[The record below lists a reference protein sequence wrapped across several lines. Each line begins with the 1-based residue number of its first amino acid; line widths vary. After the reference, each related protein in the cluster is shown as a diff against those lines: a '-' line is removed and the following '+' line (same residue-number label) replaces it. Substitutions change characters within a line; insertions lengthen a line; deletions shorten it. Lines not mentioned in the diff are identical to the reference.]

1 MTEKNNFAEVYGKS
15 LAISSKYSII
25 VCDHI
30 RNKNLASARRILED
44 VVNMKRALV
53 FSRYNMNLCH
63 KPGLAAARYP
73 VNTSKVFLKLLD
85 SVESNASNKGLN
97 VNNLIISYAK
107 ADRAETR
114 PRSGRKGR
122 VNMKSTHV
130 KIRVEEK

>member
-15 LAISSKYSII
+15 LAISSKYSMV
-25 VCDHI
+25 VCDNI
-30 RNKNLASARRILED
+30 RNKNLVNARRILED

-53 FSRYNMNLCH
+53 FSRFNMNLCH

-73 VNTSKVFLKLLD
+73 IKTSKVFLKLLD
-85 SVESNASNKGLN
+85 SVEANASNKGLN
-97 VNNLIISYAK
+97 VTNLVISYAK

-114 PRSGRKGR
+114 SRFGRKGK